1 MSAPGSKRLDL
12 AIAGAG
18 PAGSAAAIRARQLGL
33 SVLLLDQHDFPR
45 AKSCLG
51 WVSPAGVEMAKACG
65 LSAASAGA
73 DEFCGLTLHSW
84 DLRKRTALSDR
95 SLRGWIVDR
104 PRFDL
109 ALLNAARE
117 LGAEALLRRAVEG
130 LRLGE
135 NEVEIDLAGAR
146 TVHAGL
152 LLIADGTDSAVSRLA
167 RITPARALPDLPRTC
182 FSAHPAAKG
191 EPRLDVAIGQ
201 GRTGQLAVIARSR
214 QRVCIGLSS
223 RADEQDVFRQ
233 YSAFAAAAIEAD
245 LLPKGAAGAA
255 TCTVTPAG
263 AALEMDAHVGKRCV
277 LIGDAGGFVAA
288 FSNEGIYP
296 AMKSGWI
303 AAETAA
309 RTLKAA
315 YPQDEL
321 ATFDESWR
329 TALAEYLRRPNTDL
343 SLLMPLVFGNEQMA
357 RRVARAFLLG
367 QAF

>member
-1 MSAPGSKRLDL
+1 VSAVGSKRLDL
-12 AIAGAG
+12 AIVGAG

-45 AKSCLG
+45 AKACLG
-51 WVSPAGVEMAKACG
+51 WVSPAGVVMAESCG
-65 LSAASAGA
+65 LTPASAGA

-84 DLRKRTALSDR
+84 DLRKQTAISER
-95 SLRGWIVDR
+95 ALRGWIVDR
-104 PRFDL
+104 SRFDL
-109 ALLNAARE
+109 ALLKAARE
-117 LGAEALLRRAVEG
+117 LGAEALLRHAVDG

-135 NEVEIDLAGAR
+135 REVEIDLAGER
-146 TVHAGL
+146 TVCAAL
-152 LLIADGTDSAVSRLA
+152 LIIADGTDSTAARLA
-167 RITPARALPDLPRTC
+167 RITPARALADLPRT
-182 FSAHPAAKG
+182 FYGEFAAKG

-214 QRVCIGLSS
+214 KRVCIGLSS
-223 RADEQDVFRQ
+223 RADEESVSRQ
-233 YSAFAAAAIEAD
+233 YAAFVAAAVEAD
-245 LLPKGAAGAA
+245 LLPKCAAGPA
-255 TCTVTPAG
+255 TCVVTPAG

-277 LIGDAGGFVAA
+277 LVGDAGGFVAA

-303 AAETAA
+303 AAETVA
-309 RTLKAA
+309 RTLNAA

-357 RRVARAFLLG
+357 RRIARAFLLG